1 MGEGDAEIIDLT
13 LEKGEFVG
21 KRIGDIKPNEYYDI
35 IAVYENGEVVIPKTD
50 MVLKPGIKISILVK
64 TKYAQDVLKLF
75 TEENI
80 ETEIFPGIKVELYQP
95 KK

>member
-1 MGEGDAEIIDLT
+1 
-13 LEKGEFVG
+13 
-21 KRIGDIKPNEYYDI
+21 
-35 IAVYENGEVVIPKTD
+35 